1 MVLHAWVFLADV
13 LAVHLVAVGCELLIA
28 VMFDVANFDNV
39 EYQALHPQEYDVEEQ
54 KRNEVLD
61 DAAHHEDE
69 VGETLEYSEE
79 EKGL

>member
-1 MVLHAWVFLADV
+1 
-13 LAVHLVAVGCELLIA
+13 
-28 VMFDVANFDNV
+28 
-39 EYQALHPQEYDVEEQ
+39 LHPQQYDVEEQ